1 MNVEEQLRQ
10 DKVRS
15 LLSAAAL
22 CNRRLQWEEAL
33 KKCQEALALDSQSAE
48 AHELVG
54 DILQAMGNWDGALQ
68 SYKTAQALNP
78 KRTVLEEKIGLVSI
92 ELDQMALR
100 EARREQL
107 KADPSQL
114 KWEERDPRVA
124 CLLSVLVPGLG
135 QIYNR
140 DYVKAGIILGV
151 FLGSLTI
158 FVWVF
163 HGALDT
169 VSAQVTF
176 SRKLDAL
183 INYMQ
188 SWSALQLLGMLL
200 NSLLPVGLWGYSLIE
215 APLRAKQINREL
227 RAEWGI
233 ESMA

>member
-15 LLSAAAL
+15 LLSGAAL
-22 CNRRLQWEEAL
+22 CNRRLQWDEAL

-54 DILQAMGNWDGALQ
+54 DILQARGNWDGALQ

-92 ELDQMALR
+92 ELDQIALR
-100 EARREQL
+100 EERREQL

-114 KWEERDPRVA
+114 KWDERDPKVA
-124 CLLSVLVPGLG
+124 CILSAIVPGLG

-140 DYVKAGIILGV
+140 DYVKAGVILGV
-151 FLGSLTI
+151 SLVSLTI
-158 FVWVF
+158 FVWAF

-169 VSAQVTF
+169 VSAQATL

-188 SWSALQLLGMLL
+188 SWSIPKLLWMLL

-215 APLRAKQINREL
+215 APLRAKQINREV
-227 RAEWGI
+227 RAELGV
-233 ESMA
+233 ESTV